1 MKYLHKYDTKAAHD
15 AVYNGSDYQEPW
27 VAYIDATD
35 EVTYNKNILYTITN
49 DTSVELYYT
58 NGTITPQNS
67 IMVEKGDSFEAYLQH
82 YSQADGGF
90 NVQVIMGNEDV
101 SDLVITDSE
110 TAPSMQSSSKTPSLR
125 APSSLIYSII
135 SIPNITDN
143 VIIKALHIGH
153 SG

>member
-1 MKYLHKYDTKAAHD
+1 
-15 AVYNGSDYQEPW
+15 
-27 VAYIDATD
+27 
-35 EVTYNKNILYTITN
+35 
-49 DTSVELYYT
+49 
-58 NGTITPQNS
+58 
-67 IMVEKGDSFEAYLQH
+67 
-82 YSQADGGF
+82 
-90 NVQVIMGNEDV
+90 MGNEDV